1 MSVDLK
7 KEFLNLLE
15 RDVEFRYMV
24 AGYLGFSEII
34 KKIDGI
40 YVELKNLREEQN
52 KLWRE
57 IKELREEQRKLWENQ
72 NKLWENQNRMWEE
85 IKALREGQNRLWEN
99 QNKLW
104 EEVKSLRE
112 GQNKIWEE
120 IRNLKEEQ
128 NKLWEEVKAL
138 REGQNKLWESQNR
151 LWEEVRALRLGQER
165 LWIEVRSIKVTLD
178 RFAVSEEE
186 EAWEV
191 VGYRL
196 RELGINVKLNRVFID
211 TAEINIYGASDD
223 TCVFGETVVRLG
235 SSLIYELEEKIRLAR
250 EKNPTLLRPKLI
262 KVIYALVVAPQAI
275 ELAREHGIWVLSIR
289 QEYTPLI
296 IHSL

>member
-138 REGQNKLWESQNR
+138 REGQNKLWE
-151 LWEEVRALRLGQER
+151 EVRALRLGQER
-165 LWIEVRSIKVTLD
+165 LWDEVRSIKVTLD
-178 RFAVSEEE
+178 RLVVSEEE

-196 RELGINVKLNRVFID
+196 RELEINVKLNRVFID
-211 TAEINIYGASDD
+211 DAEINIYGASDD

-250 EKNPTLLRPKLI
+250 EKKHTLLRPKLI
-262 KVIYALVVAPQAI
+262 KVIYALVVTPQAI
-275 ELAREHGIWVLSIR
+275 ELAREHGIWVLSVR

>member
-85 IKALREGQNRLWEN
+85 IKNLR
-99 QNKLW
+99 
-104 EEVKSLRE
+104 
-112 GQNKIWEE
+112 
-120 IRNLKEEQ
+120 EEQ

-138 REGQNKLWESQNR
+138 REGQNKLWE
-151 LWEEVRALRLGQER
+151 EVRALRLGQER
-165 LWIEVRSIKVTLD
+165 LWSEVRSIRVTLD
-178 RFAVSEEE
+178 RFAISEEE

-211 TAEINIYGASDD
+211 NAEINIYGASDD

-250 EKNPTLLRPKLI
+250 EKKPTLLRPKLI
-262 KVIYALVVAPQAI
+262 KVIYALVVTPQAI
-275 ELAREHGIWVLSIR
+275 ELAREHGIWVLSVR

>member
-85 IKALREGQNRLWEN
+85 IKN
-99 QNKLW
+99 
-104 EEVKSLRE
+104 LRE

-120 IRNLKEEQ
+120 IRGLREEQ

-138 REGQNKLWESQNR
+138 REGQNKLWE
-151 LWEEVRALRLGQER
+151 EVRALRLGQER
-165 LWIEVRSIKVTLD
+165 LWDEVRSIKVTLD
-178 RFAVSEEE
+178 RFAISEEE

-196 RELGINVKLNRVFID
+196 RELEINVKLNRVFID
-211 TAEINIYGASDD
+211 DAEINIYGASDD

-250 EKNPTLLRPKLI
+250 EKKPTLLRPKLI
-262 KVIYALVVAPQAI
+262 KVIYALVVTPQAI
-275 ELAREHGIWVLSIR
+275 ELAREHGIWVLSVR

>member
-72 NKLWENQNRMWEE
+72 NR
-85 IKALREGQNRLWEN
+85 
-99 QNKLW
+99 
-104 EEVKSLRE
+104 
-112 GQNKIWEE
+112 
-120 IRNLKEEQ
+120 
-128 NKLWEEVKAL
+128 LWEEVKAL

-151 LWEEVRALRLGQER
+151 LWEEVRDLRLGQER
-165 LWIEVRSIKVTLD
+165 LWSEVRSIKVTLD
-178 RFAVSEEE
+178 RLVVSEEE

-211 TAEINIYGASDD
+211 NAEINIYGASDD
-223 TCVFGETVVRLG
+223 ICVFGETVVRLG
-235 SSLIYELEEKIRLAR
+235 SSLIYELEEKIKLAR
-250 EKNPTLLRPKLI
+250 EKKPTLLRPKLI
-262 KVIYALVVAPQAI
+262 KVIYALVVTPQAI
-275 ELAREHGIWVLSIR
+275 ELAKEHGIWILSIR